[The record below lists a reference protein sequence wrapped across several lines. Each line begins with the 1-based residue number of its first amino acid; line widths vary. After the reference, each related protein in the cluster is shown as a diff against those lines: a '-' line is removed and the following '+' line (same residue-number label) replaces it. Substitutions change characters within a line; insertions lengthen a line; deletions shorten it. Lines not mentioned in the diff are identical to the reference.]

1 MWESQPWGKGWRTRQ
16 GTFGKRAVNVTH
28 GGLMSFP
35 FLMFPGM
42 GNSPPRMESLHHSSS
57 KTSLPSCCLQDQQ
70 VVREMLA
77 PSSQPTFLLLSFFSR
92 LYSHTSSLSY
102 LQTPLRHHLPWKP
115 SQTSLVW
122 SQSLLPLRSHS
133 TVCSLDFDT
142 SHMVV

>member
-28 GGLMSFP
+28 GGLMNFP

-92 LYSHTSSLSY
+92 LYSHTPAFPISRPPSDITSLGS
-102 LQTPLRHHLPWKP
+102 LLRLPWCGASP
-115 SQTSLVW
+115 SFLCVLTALCVHLILT
-122 SQSLLPLRSHS
+122 LL
-133 TVCSLDFDT
+133 TW
-142 SHMVV
+142 